1 MRRPR
6 ANSGERFSPQQSNSL
21 NQRLN
26 TYALAAGAAGV
37 ALLACSVPSEAT
49 PVCKNISF
57 MFSIGETNT
66 YALNPADLRIAPFNI
81 VQTYAALSSHTSTR
95 FNRGLFTPNLPG
107 ADVVQASNSLPAD
120 LASGAI
126 IGPGGRFGK
135 GQSYGVLFTYG
146 FRGGSN
152 HLGNLKFDQTNYF
165 GYKFLISGKNHYGW
179 VRIDAGTVNY
189 GYVQSEVVSSGY
201 ETTPDTAILAGSCSA
216 ASPSASAVPAPQ
228 NGAGSSSSHQAAG
241 RASAAS
247 PMSDTPRPASLG
259 MLALGARGMQL
270 WRR

>member
-1 MRRPR
+1 MRRPE
-6 ANSGERFSPQQSNSL
+6 ANSGKGFSAQASNSL

-57 MFSIGETNT
+57 MFSVGETNT
-66 YALNPADLRIAPFNI
+66 FAFNPAHQRVAPFNI
-81 VQTYAALSSHTSTR
+81 VQTYAAISSHTSTR
-95 FNRGLFTPNLPG
+95 FNRGLFTPNFPG

-135 GQSYGVLFTYG
+135 GQSYGVLFTYA
-146 FRGGSN
+146 FRGGTN
-152 HLGNLKFDQTNYF
+152 HLGNLKFAQTNYF

-179 VRIDAGTVNY
+179 VRIDAKTVSE

-201 ETTPDTAILAGSCSA
+201 ESAADTPIFAGSCA
-216 ASPSASAVPAPQ
+216 AVSPSTGGSPSDH
-228 NGAGSSSSHQAAG
+228 AGDT
-241 RASAAS
+241 ASAAS
-247 PMSDTPRPASLG
+247 ATSDTTRPASLG
-259 MLALGARGMQL
+259 MLALGTQGLPL